1 MAPCIQGPKR
11 PLTTRRYYRVDE
23 VAVRFSV
30 SLQTVYRLID
40 LGDLKAIRVR
50 ECLRVPAEE
59 LRRFEKRQK
68 SDF

>member
-1 MAPCIQGPKR
+1 MPRVHGGKGR
-11 PLTTRRYYRVDE
+11 LTTKRYYRVDE
-23 VAVRFSV
+23 VAARFSV

-40 LGDLKAIRVR
+40 LGDLKAIRIR